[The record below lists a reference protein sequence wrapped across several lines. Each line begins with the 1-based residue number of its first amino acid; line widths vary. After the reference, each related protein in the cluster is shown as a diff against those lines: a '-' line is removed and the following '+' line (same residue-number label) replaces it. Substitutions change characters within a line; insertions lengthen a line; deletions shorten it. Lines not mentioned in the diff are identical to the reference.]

1 MYEIILKHTADK
13 ELKKIEKGD
22 KIGALKI
29 RTFLQELEKIENPF
43 VIKSVTKL
51 EAFKNYWHWRVGNY
65 RVIGIK
71 QDEILIIEIIEIS
84 TRENT
89 YKK

>member
-1 MYEIILKHTADK
+1 M
-13 ELKKIEKGD
+13 
-22 KIGALKI
+22 
-29 RTFLQELEKIENPF
+29 
-43 VIKSVTKL
+43 IKSVTKL
-51 EAFKNYWHWRVGNY
+51 EAFKNYWRWRVGNY

>member
-43 VIKSVTKL
+43 AIKSVTKL
-51 EAFKNYWHWRVGNY
+51 EAFKNYWRVGNY
-65 RVIGIK
+65 RIIGIK

>member
-29 RTFLQELEKIENPF
+29 CTFLQELEKIENPF
-43 VIKSVTKL
+43 AIKSVTKL
-51 EAFKNYWHWRVGNY
+51 EAFKNYWHVGNY

>member
-29 RTFLQELEKIENPF
+29 RTF
-43 VIKSVTKL
+43 S
-51 EAFKNYWHWRVGNY
+51 
-65 RVIGIK
+65 
-71 QDEILIIEIIEIS
+71 EIS
-84 TRENT
+84 FAISRSPAEEF
-89 YKK
+89 

>member
-43 VIKSVTKL
+43 AIKSVTKL
-51 EAFKNYWHWRVGNY
+51 EAFKNY
-65 RVIGIK
+65 
-71 QDEILIIEIIEIS
+71 
-84 TRENT
+84 
-89 YKK
+89 

>member
-29 RTFLQELEKIENPF
+29 CTFLQELEKIENPF

-51 EAFKNYWHWRVGNY
+51 EAFKNYWRWQ
-65 RVIGIK
+65 IG
-71 QDEILIIEIIEIS
+71 
-84 TRENT
+84 RAHV
-89 YKK
+89 